1 MTKFYQIWSHHHYII
16 IIWLNFQ
23 NRFAPYNKSLNERF
37 PDSGAP
43 KIIPPDNVDDGVP
56 DLRRHV
62 EESQVADARDQ
73 RTVNQDPESI

>member
-1 MTKFYQIWSHHHYII
+1 M
-16 IIWLNFQ
+16 
-23 NRFAPYNKSLNERF
+23 NERF

-56 DLRRHV
+56 DLRRLV
-62 EESQVADARDQ
+62 EEPQETDARDQ